1 MLKSDTVSYE
11 ALSIKT
17 GLWLIMYVLH
27 RFCGFGDSVYKMV
40 TVSCAC
46 SVTGWEATS
55 ETRVRVPLLLVWST
69 RHTHHCTEVL
79 GTTDRTSSCSVVSS
93 RVGLHAQ
100 RTVFVCC

>member
-46 SVTGWEATS
+46 SVTVWEATC
-55 ETRVRVPLLLVWST
+55 ETRVRFHVCLVWSMC
-69 RHTHHCTEVL
+69 HTHHDTEVL

-93 RVGLHAQ
+93 RVGLHA
-100 RTVFVCC
+100 

>member
-46 SVTGWEATS
+46 SVTGLE
-55 ETRVRVPLLLVWST
+55 
-69 RHTHHCTEVL
+69 
-79 GTTDRTSSCSVVSS
+79 GD
-93 RVGLHAQ
+93 Q
-100 RTVFVCC
+100 

>member
-46 SVTGWEATS
+46 SVTGLEATS
-55 ETRVRVPLLLVWST
+55 ETRVRFHCYSCGLLVI
-69 RHTHHCTEVL
+69 HIIVPKY
-79 GTTDRTSSCSVVSS
+79 
-93 RVGLHAQ
+93 
-100 RTVFVCC
+100 